1 MRRAWF
7 AGGLIVVVAIFL
19 AIAILGGSDT
29 PDKDGL
35 TKVQSFSHAH
45 GLAVDP
51 TDDSRIFIATHEGLY
66 LLKQEQELFRVGNT
80 SDDFMGFS
88 IHPTDGDTFFT
99 SGHPRRGGNLGF
111 QMSTDGGQNWQ
122 KVSDG
127 LNGPVDFHAMAV
139 SQVDP
144 AVIYGWYGGLQRTE
158 DGGQNWEAVP
168 TDFDQVI
175 ALATDPSVRERLYAA
190 TAGGLWI
197 SSDKGENWQQIY
209 KETTVAVVLNP
220 TNNKELIISTQGS
233 KLLKSIDEGVTWQE
247 LQEPAP
253 GETVLYFAHDQRATK
268 LYALTEN
275 NTLFK
280 SEDNA
285 SSWTK
290 IR

>member
-1 MRRAWF
+1 
-7 AGGLIVVVAIFL
+7 LIVVVTIFL
-19 AIAILGGSDT
+19 ALAVLGGSDT
-29 PDKDGL
+29 PDEGGL

-66 LLKQEQELFRVGNT
+66 LLKQEEELFRVGEAR
-80 SDDFMGFS
+80 DDFMGFS
-88 IHPTDGDTFFT
+88 AHPTDGATFFT

-111 QMSTDGGQNWQ
+111 QISTDGGQSWQ

-127 LNGPVDFHAMAV
+127 LNGPADFHAMAV

-144 AVIYGWYGGLQRTE
+144 EVIYGWYGGLQRTE
-158 DGGQNWEAVP
+158 DGGQNWEAVSV
-168 TDFDQVI
+168 DFDQVI
-175 ALATDPSVRERLYAA
+175 ALATDPLVRERLYAA
-190 TAGGLWI
+190 TAEGLWV
-197 SSDKGENWQQIY
+197 SSDKGENWQQVY
-209 KETTVAVVLNP
+209 KETTVAVALNP

-233 KLLKSIDEGVTWQE
+233 ELLKSTDEGVTWQE

-253 GETVLYFAHDQRATK
+253 RDTVRYLAHDQQATK
-268 LYALTEN
+268 LYALTER

-285 SSWTK
+285 GSWTK